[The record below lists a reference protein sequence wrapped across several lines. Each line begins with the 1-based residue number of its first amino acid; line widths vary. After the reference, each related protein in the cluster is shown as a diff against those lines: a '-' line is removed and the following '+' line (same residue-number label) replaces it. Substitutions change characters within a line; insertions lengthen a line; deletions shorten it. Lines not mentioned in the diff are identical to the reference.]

1 MMNIGH
7 SGDMFVPPDSDIG
20 RHRKITG
27 KIGVIAA
34 CLLLPERQSCSRK
47 TKKTPSVEG
56 VLVACV

>member
-27 KIGVIAA
+27 KIGVIGSLIVA
-34 CLLLPERQSCSRK
+34 PERQSCSRK

-56 VLVACV
+56 VPVGCA